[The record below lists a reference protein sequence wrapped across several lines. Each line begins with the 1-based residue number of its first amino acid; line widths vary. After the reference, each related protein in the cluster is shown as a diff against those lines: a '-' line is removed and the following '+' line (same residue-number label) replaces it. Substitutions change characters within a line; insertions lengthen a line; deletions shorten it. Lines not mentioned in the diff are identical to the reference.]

1 MSSIEKSFADLI
13 SSANSTLLSYWI
25 SKWLERFNPYE
36 ERKWKGVSC
45 TRTRWT
51 YFPLIRQVF
60 FKKRKKMPVWHGR
73 YSYNEL
79 KSSLFFQI
87 ISSKQK
93 NVIYV
98 WVYFGGKQNHS
109 RVTQEVVIFS
119 WNLIGWSSQRHPV
132 ASGAKMRSFLPAV
145 AKQLFRDIQKTYQ
158 EASQSKM
165 NMTKTKV
172 WTCLGLI

>member
-1 MSSIEKSFADLI
+1 
-13 SSANSTLLSYWI
+13 
-25 SKWLERFNPYE
+25 
-36 ERKWKGVSC
+36 
-45 TRTRWT
+45 
-51 YFPLIRQVF
+51 
-60 FKKRKKMPVWHGR
+60 MPVWHRR

-98 WVYFGGKQNHS
+98 GVYFGGKQNHS
-109 RVTQEVVIFS
+109 RVTREVVIFS

-132 ASGAKMRSFLPAV
+132 ISGAKMRSFLPAV
-145 AKQLFRDIQKTYQ
+145 AEQLFQDIQKTYQ

-172 WTCLGLI
+172 WTCFGLI